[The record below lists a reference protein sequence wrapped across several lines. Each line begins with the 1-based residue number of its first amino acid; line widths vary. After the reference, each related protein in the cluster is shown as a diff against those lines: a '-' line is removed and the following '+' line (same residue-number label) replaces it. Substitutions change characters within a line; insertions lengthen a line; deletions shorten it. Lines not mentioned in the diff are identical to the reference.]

1 MTIKKDNKKQLTIN
15 ETLEE
20 MTKLLDN
27 ISIKSQEVTIDVDVL
42 PEGNE
47 SLKKKCQNEVKEMF
61 NADNNEQLIAHSV
74 EDLSLL
80 AFNDFKDKFAKVF
93 GNIVTAKFSR
103 DGKPFSIPEKQ
114 GGKQKDVE
122 STTIVSRIVCTFEN
136 KTTQSIDALFS
147 KLLKQAVT
155 KEQKELVSNL
165 TKSFELPSVTS

>member
-1 MTIKKDNKKQLTIN
+1 MTIKKDNKKQLGIN
-15 ETLEE
+15 ETLEA

-27 ISIKSQEVTIDVDVL
+27 ISIEPQEVTLDIDKL

-47 SLKKKCQNEVKEMF
+47 SLKKKCQNEMKDMF
-61 NADNNEQLIAHSV
+61 LATNNEQLIANSID
-74 EDLSLL
+74 ELSLL

-103 DGKPFSIPEKQ
+103 NGKPFSIPEKQ

-136 KTTQSIDALFS
+136 KTTQSMDVLFG
-147 KLLKQAVT
+147 KLLKQAIT
-155 KEQKELVSNL
+155 KEQKELVNNL
-165 TKSFELPSVTS
+165 TKSFQS

>member
-15 ETLEE
+15 ETLEA

-27 ISIKSQEVTIDVDVL
+27 ISIEPQEVTLDIDEL
-42 PEGNE
+42 PDGKE
-47 SLKKKCQNEVKEMF
+47 SLKKKCQNQMKDMF
-61 NADNNEQLIAHSV
+61 LADNNEQLIANSID
-74 EDLSLL
+74 ELSLL
-80 AFNDFKDKFAKVF
+80 AFNDFKEKFAKVF
-93 GNIVTAKFSR
+93 GNIVTAKFSK

-136 KTTQSIDALFS
+136 KTTQSMDVLFS

-155 KEQKELVSNL
+155 REQKELVGNL
-165 TKSFELPSVTS
+165 TKSFQS

>member
-15 ETLEE
+15 ETLVA

-27 ISIKSQEVTIDVDVL
+27 ISIESQEITLDIDKL

-47 SLKKKCQNEVKEMF
+47 SIKKKCQNDMKAMF
-61 NADNNEQLIAHSV
+61 GADNNEQLIANSID
-74 EDLSLL
+74 ELSLL
-80 AFNDFKDKFAKVF
+80 AFNDFKEKFAKVF
-93 GNIVTAKFSR
+93 GNIVTAKFSK

-136 KTTQSIDALFS
+136 KTTQSMDVLFG
-147 KLLKQAVT
+147 KLLAVAIT
-155 KEQKELVSNL
+155 KEQKELVGNL
-165 TKSFELPSVTS
+165 TKSFQS

>member
-15 ETLEE
+15 ETLVA

-27 ISIKSQEVTIDVDVL
+27 ISIEPQEVTLDIDEL

-47 SLKKKCQNEVKEMF
+47 SLKKKCQNQMKDMF
-61 NADNNEQLIAHSV
+61 LADNNEQLIANSID
-74 EDLSLL
+74 ELSLL
-80 AFNDFKDKFAKVF
+80 AFNDFKEKFAKVF
-93 GNIVTAKFSR
+93 GNIVTAKFSK

-136 KTTQSIDALFS
+136 KTTQSMDVLFG
-147 KLLKQAVT
+147 KLLAVAIT
-155 KEQKELVSNL
+155 KEQKELVGNL
-165 TKSFELPSVTS
+165 TKSFQS

>member
-15 ETLEE
+15 ETLEA

-27 ISIKSQEVTIDVDVL
+27 ISIEPQEVTLDIDEL

-47 SLKKKCQNEVKEMF
+47 SLKKKCQNQMKDMF
-61 NADNNEQLIAHSV
+61 LADNNEQLIANSID
-74 EDLSLL
+74 ELSLL
-80 AFNDFKDKFAKVF
+80 AFNDFKEKFAKVF
-93 GNIVTAKFSR
+93 GNIVTAKFSK

-136 KTTQSIDALFS
+136 KTTQSMDVLFG
-147 KLLKQAVT
+147 KLLAVAIT
-155 KEQKELVSNL
+155 KEQKELVGNL
-165 TKSFELPSVTS
+165 TKSFQS

>member
-15 ETLEE
+15 ETLEA

-27 ISIKSQEVTIDVDVL
+27 ISIESQEITLDIDKL

-47 SLKKKCQNEVKEMF
+47 SIKKKCQNEMKAMF
-61 NADNNEQLIAHSV
+61 GADNNEQLIANSID
-74 EDLSLL
+74 ELSLL
-80 AFNDFKDKFAKVF
+80 AFNDFKEKFAKVF
-93 GNIVTAKFSR
+93 GNIVTAKFSK

-136 KTTQSIDALFS
+136 KTTQSMDVLFG
-147 KLLKQAVT
+147 KLLAVAIT
-155 KEQKELVSNL
+155 KEQKELVGNL
-165 TKSFELPSVTS
+165 TKSFQS

>member
-15 ETLEE
+15 ETLVA

-27 ISIKSQEVTIDVDVL
+27 ISIESQEITLDIDKL

-47 SLKKKCQNEVKEMF
+47 SIKKKCQNEMKAMF
-61 NADNNEQLIAHSV
+61 GADNNEQLIANSID
-74 EDLSLL
+74 ELSLL
-80 AFNDFKDKFAKVF
+80 AFNDFKEKFAKVF
-93 GNIVTAKFSR
+93 GNIVTAKFSK

-136 KTTQSIDALFS
+136 KTTQSMDVLFG
-147 KLLKQAVT
+147 KLLAVAIT
-155 KEQKELVSNL
+155 KEQKELVGNL
-165 TKSFELPSVTS
+165 TKSFQS

>member
-15 ETLEE
+15 ETLEA

-27 ISIKSQEVTIDVDVL
+27 ISIEPQEVTLDIDEL

-47 SLKKKCQNEVKEMF
+47 SLKKKCQNQMKDMF
-61 NADNNEQLIAHSV
+61 LADNNEQLIANSV
-74 EDLSLL
+74 EELSL
-80 AFNDFKDKFAKVF
+80 ACFNDFKNKFAKVF

-136 KTTQSIDALFS
+136 KTTQSMDVLFG
-147 KLLKQAVT
+147 KLLKQAIT
-155 KEQKELVSNL
+155 KEQKELVNNL
-165 TKSFELPSVTS
+165 TKSFQS

>member
-1 MTIKKDNKKQLTIN
+1 MTKTKQLTIN

-20 MTKLLDN
+20 MTNLLDN
-27 ISIKSQEVTIDVDVL
+27 ISIESQEVTIDIDEL

-47 SLKKKCQNEVKEMF
+47 SVKKKCQNEMKAMF
-61 NADNNEQLIAHSV
+61 SADNNEQLIANSV
-74 EDLSLL
+74 EELSLL
-80 AFNDFKDKFAKVF
+80 AFNNFKDKFAKVF

-136 KTTQSIDALFS
+136 KTTQSMDVLFN
-147 KLLKQAVT
+147 KLVKQAVT
-155 KEQKELVSNL
+155 KEQKELINTL
-165 TKSFELPSVTS
+165 TKSFQS